1 MLRATGG
8 AECSNR
14 GERVFKYTRPPLRSR
29 DGVFAVE
36 LLLLAYA
43 SVAVMSELL
52 SPGARRV
59 YAFPRGGE
67 MFVLSCAWLFV

>member
-1 MLRATGG
+1 MAELSGRDKGERSNIILRATGG

-36 LLLLAYA
+36 LLLLTLKVKV
-43 SVAVMSELL
+43 SLNSIFLH
-52 SPGARRV
+52 
-59 YAFPRGGE
+59 F
-67 MFVLSCAWLFV
+67 CH